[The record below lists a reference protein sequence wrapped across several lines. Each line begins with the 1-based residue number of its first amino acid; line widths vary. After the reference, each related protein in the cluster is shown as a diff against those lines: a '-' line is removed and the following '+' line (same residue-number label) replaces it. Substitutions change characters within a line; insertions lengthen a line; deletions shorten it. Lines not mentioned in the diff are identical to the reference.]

1 MMLLNNGSTYEPEPQ
16 DVTKWIQLYPAVD
29 VEQELRAMAGW
40 LDANPAKRKT
50 ARGIKRFI
58 NAWLSRAQDRGGSP
72 MAKQASGKKSSKEIS
87 AEDMLVD
94 ISWLPA
100 DQKPAMREYFMQKY
114 GRVYEG

>member
-1 MMLLNNGSTYEPEPQ
+1 MMLLNDGSTYEPHPQ
-16 DVTKWIQLYPAVD
+16 DVTKWVQLYPAVD

-40 LDANPAKRKT
+40 LDANPKKRKT

-58 NAWLSRAQDRGGSP
+58 NAWLSRAQDKGGSP
-72 MAKQASGKKSSKEIS
+72 MAKESRSKVKTRDMT

-100 DQKPAMREYFMQKY
+100 DERPAMREYFMKKY